1 MVFAPASALHSWRSS
16 VCSFVVPPHSHPGAI
31 LHFVRHLR
39 GQPGLILLL
48 WPPLALRPNTKA
60 LRRSGGAFATPVFI
74 AGKSYKETAWLPA
87 PPPRLAWRRNGA
99 ARLVRSSLRSSLPR
113 LRPPGHTRTKN
124 RGGITAVAAAQISI
138 KGKPTTG
145 GFDLQKKANDYGYK
159 TDLLVAKNF
168 P

>member
-48 WPPLALRPNTKA
+48 WPPLTLRPNTKA

-74 AGKSYKETAWLPA
+74 ARKSYKKRRGSRPHRPW
-87 PPPRLAWRRNGA
+87 LAWRRNGA
-99 ARLVRSSLRSSLPR
+99 AHLVRSSLRSSLPR
-113 LRPPGHTRTKN
+113 LRPPGSYPNEN
-124 RGGITAVAAAQISI
+124 RGGLTAVAAAQISI
-138 KGKPTTG
+138 KGKPS
-145 GFDLQKKANDYGYK
+145 
-159 TDLLVAKNF
+159 
-168 P
+168 

>member
-1 MVFAPASALHSWRSS
+1 LLRLRPCTPGALLSA
-16 VCSFVVPPHSHPGAI
+16 SFVVPPHSHPGAI

-48 WPPLALRPNTKA
+48 WPPLTLRPNIKA

-74 AGKSYKETAWLPA
+74 ARKSCKETAWLPA

-113 LRPPGHTRTKN
+113 LRPPGTSRTKT
-124 RGGITAVAAAQISI
+124 GAA
-138 KGKPTTG
+138 
-145 GFDLQKKANDYGYK
+145 LQ
-159 TDLLVAKNF
+159 LSQ
-168 P
+168 PPRSE